1 MQDRHDR
8 DLTEFVMLG
17 AAFQTSRV
25 MESLHD
31 KACIRPDPDIF
42 AFDNPP
48 RASGPNRAMSIKCKS
63 VWVWKNAT
71 CDAAFGF
78 QKNLYC
84 VSSKGNVIF
93 ATRIGHLSCEIGIKN
108 PSKNL

>member
-1 MQDRHDR
+1 MLVLLFMQYKLGGGGVVHSHTVADFGTFVD
-8 DLTEFVMLG
+8 EF
-17 AAFQTSRV
+17 
-25 MESLHD
+25 
-31 KACIRPDPDIF
+31 I
-42 AFDNPP
+42 
-48 RASGPNRAMSIKCKS
+48 IKCKN

-84 VSSKGNVIF
+84 MSSRGSVIF